1 LELTDRARYAVTAML
16 DVARHAEPI
25 TLAEL
30 ARRQSLSHAYLGK
43 LLLRLY
49 AGGLLMRSVGSE
61 HIFWLARAPAD
72 IALADIVSAV
82 HDDPGGRRRRGAVR
96 ARRPDHRLAHYLWE
110 TLNQRILEFLA
121 GISLADLLAQ
131 RPGRKPRLRAVP
143 RPASD

>member
-1 LELTDRARYAVTAML
+1 ML

-82 HDDPGGRRRRGAVR
+82 HEHPGGRRGAVR
-96 ARRPDHRLAHYLWE
+96 AGRPDRRLAHYLWE

>member
-1 LELTDRARYAVTAML
+1 ML
-16 DVARHAEPI
+16 DVARHAEPL

-30 ARRQSLSHAYLGK
+30 ARRQSLPHAYLGK
-43 LLLRLY
+43 LLLRLC

-82 HDDPGGRRRRGAVR
+82 HDRPGGRRRRGA
-96 ARRPDHRLAHYLWE
+96 ARRPGHRLAHYLWE

-121 GISLADLLAQ
+121 GISLADLLARRRVLSMAL
-131 RPGRKPRLRAVP
+131 RPVRKPRLRAVP